1 MKKTSHMEPKADGEK
16 EVPSAKEEPAEKDPL
31 AQCEEEK
38 VLLKDQLLRTLAELE
53 NLRKRAAR
61 ELEETLKYSVTKF
74 AKDFLAVLD
83 ALQKAL
89 TVSEETPVTTI
100 LAGLRMA
107 EKEFLTTLQRHGVQA
122 LSVQKGDL
130 FDPTHH
136 QAMFEVEEADVPP
149 GHIVGVLQVGYCLQ
163 DRLLRPALVS
173 VAKKASSETTT

>member
-1 MKKTSHMEPKADGEK
+1 MKKTSHIEPKVNEEK
-16 EVPSAKEEPAEKDPL
+16 ETSCAKEDPTEKDPL

-38 VLLKDQLLRTLAELE
+38 ALLKDQLLRTLAELE

-61 ELEETLKYSVTKF
+61 EREETLKYSVTKF
-74 AKDFLAVLD
+74 AKDSLAVLD

-89 TVSEETPVTTI
+89 TVSEETPVATI

-107 EKEFLTTLQRHGVQA
+107 EKEFLATLQRHGVQT

-136 QAMFEVEEADVPP
+136 QAMFETEETDVPP
-149 GHIVGVLQVGYCLQ
+149 GHIVDILQIGYCLQ
-163 DRLLRPALVS
+163 DRLLRPALVG
-173 VAKKASSETTT
+173 VAKKASPEATT